1 MNILNKLEEGN
12 IYEVLIATENGDGT
26 LNIKPFG
33 VKFEEQ
39 HFVLHLFPN
48 KTLFNIKQKKSFTVY
63 FTNDVLAYTN
73 ALFGLLDDFDKD
85 FAVECEVEN
94 ISSDQ
99 VADSYGKN
107 IAAIIT
113 AKVIKIIEHDKTLPI
128 INRATNHIIDLLVEF
143 SRYSFMDVDKQ
154 TQFVEKIESTENIIN
169 KCGNKK
175 HKKALNLIKKEL
187 KQE

>member
-94 ISSDQ
+94 I
-99 VADSYGKN
+99 
-107 IAAIIT
+107 
-113 AKVIKIIEHDKTLPI
+113 VIMGDYAPEVIRK
-128 INRATNHIIDLLVEF
+128 
-143 SRYSFMDVDKQ
+143 VDKNNREDKVVK
-154 TQFVEKIESTENIIN
+154 TEKLYRDTY
-169 KCGNKK
+169 KK
-175 HKKALNLIKKEL
+175 H
-187 KQE
+187 